1 MNLREKQMQM
11 TKELI
16 KEAALGLFC
25 TQGIE
30 RTDMAQIAGQAG
42 VSRRTLYLH
51 YKDKE
56 DLAAKLYVDNLER
69 MFGRLL
75 FDFDF
80 AQPVQ
85 SLEKILDQYLA
96 LKDHH
101 EALIYYDAIFGVYY
115 STLSKNPA
123 ELPDFKRAMEVWY
136 SRYINLETV
145 AVAPEYQKVAGSSAE
160 VHPPVFHVFTK
171 SRYSVSSAGRF
182 RYGGRPGSGPAIQGF
197 HYGWRAGNLT
207 IIVVPSFA
215 APSSSI
221 LP

>member
-69 MFGRLL
+69 MFGNLL

-80 AQPVQ
+80 ARPVP

-101 EALIYYDAIFGVYY
+101 EALIYYDAIFGVYF
-115 STLSKNPA
+115 STLSKDPA

-136 SRYINLETV
+136 SRYINLETA
-145 AVAPEYQKVAGSSAE
+145 AVAPEYQKKWLDLLQKSTHLYFMYLQKAVILSHQRGGSVTEEDRAADRQFKDFIMAG
-160 VHPPVFHVFTK
+160 V
-171 SRYSVSSAGRF
+171 
-182 RYGGRPGSGPAIQGF
+182 
-197 HYGWRAGNLT
+197 RAT
-207 IIVVPSFA
+207 
-215 APSSSI
+215 
-221 LP
+221 

>member
-1 MNLREKQMQM
+1 MNLREKQMLV

-25 TQGIE
+25 AQGIE

-56 DLAAKLYVDNLER
+56 ALAARLYVDNLER

-80 AQPVQ
+80 ARPVP

-96 LKDHH
+96 LREHE

-115 STLSKNPA
+115 STLAKNPA
-123 ELPDFKRAMEVWY
+123 ELPDFQKAMEVWY
-136 SRYINLETV
+136 SRYINLETASV
-145 AVAPEYQKVAGSSAE
+145 DQDYKKKWLDLLQKSTHLYFMYLQKAVILAHQ
-160 VHPPVFHVFTK
+160 
-171 SRYSVSSAGRF
+171 R
-182 RYGGRPGSGPAIQGF
+182 GGIVTEEDRAADRQFKEFIMSGV
-197 HYGWRAGNLT
+197 RAT
-207 IIVVPSFA
+207 
-215 APSSSI
+215 
-221 LP
+221 

>member
-11 TKELI
+11 TKGLI

-25 TQGIE
+25 AQGIE
-30 RTDMAQIAGQAG
+30 RTDMTRIAGQAG

-56 DLAAKLYVDNLER
+56 DLAAELYVDNLER

-80 AQPVQ
+80 ALPVP

-96 LKDHH
+96 LREHE

-115 STLSKNPA
+115 STLSKDPA

-136 SRYINLETV
+136 SRYINLET
-145 AVAPEYQKVAGSSAE
+145 AAAAPEYQKKWLDLLQKSTHLYFMYLQKAVILSHQRGGAVTEEDRAADRQFKDFIMAG
-160 VHPPVFHVFTK
+160 V
-171 SRYSVSSAGRF
+171 
-182 RYGGRPGSGPAIQGF
+182 
-197 HYGWRAGNLT
+197 RAT
-207 IIVVPSFA
+207 
-215 APSSSI
+215 
-221 LP
+221 

>member
-11 TKELI
+11 TKGLI

-25 TQGIE
+25 AQGIE
-30 RTDMAQIAGQAG
+30 RTDMTQIAGQAG

-56 DLAAKLYVDNLER
+56 DLAAELYVDNLER

-80 AQPVQ
+80 ALPVP

-96 LKDHH
+96 LREHE

-115 STLSKNPA
+115 STLSKDPA

-136 SRYINLETV
+136 SRYINLETAAAAQV
-145 AVAPEYQKVAGSSAE
+145 SKKWLDLLRSPPTCISCIYKKPLFYPISGAVP
-160 VHPPVFHVFTK
+160 
-171 SRYSVSSAGRF
+171 
-182 RYGGRPGSGPAIQGF
+182 
-197 HYGWRAGNLT
+197 
-207 IIVVPSFA
+207 
-215 APSSSI
+215 
-221 LP
+221 

>member
-30 RTDMAQIAGQAG
+30 RTDMTQIAGQAG

-56 DLAAKLYVDNLER
+56 DLAAELYVDNLEQ
-69 MFGRLL
+69 MFGQLL

-85 SLEKILDQYLA
+85 SLEKILDQYLE
-96 LKDHH
+96 LREHQ
-101 EALIYYDAIFGVYY
+101 ESLIYYDALFGVYY

-123 ELPDFKRAMEVWY
+123 ELPDFKKAMEVWY
-136 SRYINLETV
+136 SRYISLES
-145 AVAPEYQKVAGSSAE
+145 ASVAPEHQKSGWTFFRS
-160 VHPPVFHVFTK
+160 PPTCISCIYKKRLFLPASGAVQL
-171 SRYSVSSAGRF
+171 
-182 RYGGRPGSGPAIQGF
+182 PGKTGQQTV
-197 HYGWRAGNLT
+197 NLR
-207 IIVVPSFA
+207 ISLCLA
-215 APSSSI
+215 
-221 LP
+221 